1 MNIKLFK
8 QICKADQYKLKSI
21 LTKFLISKGYEV
33 INKKEYIVAKGN
45 IPICLVAH
53 LDTVGLQL
61 PQDIFHDKKNKVL
74 WSPQLLG
81 ADDRAGVYAIIQI
94 IEDGYRPHIV
104 FTTDE
109 EIGCLGTQALVLQE
123 ENCPLENLKAIF
135 QLDRRG
141 SEDCVFY
148 ECGNPDFTK
157 FVESYGFKTA
167 YGSFSDI
174 SILAPAWG
182 VAAANLSVGYYNE
195 HMPIEYLRYDELE
208 NTILKV
214 EHILDDAESMLS
226 YSYIEK
232 VYPKQQFRT
241 RFDQTKCLICQADL
255 KDNGVVIP
263 DNQPYC
269 VCNECYNMYF
279 DNSYLTV

>member
-1 MNIKLFK
+1 MENKEEKTSGTLTPAIE
-8 QICKADQYKLKSI
+8 KLKS
-21 LTKFLISKGYEV
+21 SS
-33 INKKEYIVAKGN
+33 
-45 IPICLVAH
+45 C
-53 LDTVGLQL
+53 
-61 PQDIFHDKKNKVL
+61 
-74 WSPQLLG
+74 
-81 ADDRAGVYAIIQI
+81 
-94 IEDGYRPHIV
+94 
-104 FTTDE
+104 
-109 EIGCLGTQALVLQE
+109 GC
-123 ENCPLENLKAIF
+123 KAIF

-214 EHILDDAESMLS
+214 EHILDDAENMLS

-241 RFDQTKCLICQADL
+241 RFDQTNCLICKADL

-263 DNQPYC
+263 GNQPYC

-279 DNSYLTV
+279 NDSYLTV

>member
-1 MNIKLFK
+1 MENKEEKTSGALTPAIE
-8 QICKADQYKLKSI
+8 KLKS
-21 LTKFLISKGYEV
+21 SS
-33 INKKEYIVAKGN
+33 
-45 IPICLVAH
+45 C
-53 LDTVGLQL
+53 
-61 PQDIFHDKKNKVL
+61 
-74 WSPQLLG
+74 
-81 ADDRAGVYAIIQI
+81 
-94 IEDGYRPHIV
+94 
-104 FTTDE
+104 
-109 EIGCLGTQALVLQE
+109 GC
-123 ENCPLENLKAIF
+123 KAIF

-148 ECGNPDFTK
+148 ECDNPDFIK

-214 EHILDDAESMLS
+214 EHILDDAENMLS

-241 RFDQTKCLICQADL
+241 RFDQTNCLICKADL

-263 DNQPYC
+263 GNQPYC

-279 DNSYLTV
+279 DDSYLTV